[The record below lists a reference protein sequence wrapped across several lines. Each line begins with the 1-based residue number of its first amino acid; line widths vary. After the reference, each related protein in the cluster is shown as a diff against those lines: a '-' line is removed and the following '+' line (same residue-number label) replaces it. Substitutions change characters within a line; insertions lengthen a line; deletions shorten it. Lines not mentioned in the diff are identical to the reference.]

1 MKNLL
6 FTSLLAVGILA
17 TAGCAK
23 DTAAKYPF
31 TILVTN
37 IEGVPVQNATVE
49 VNAPVTPSRMLPDF
63 KGRTDLSGRVS
74 FEYEFEAVLK
84 IQAVRSVDGVFPDF
98 IGCGFVKLEA
108 NKAVTARVV
117 LREFDPDRGGC

>member
-1 MKNLL
+1 MKKLL
-6 FTSLLAVGILA
+6 LILA
-17 TAGCAK
+17 PIALAFSSAGCSK
-23 DTAAKYPF
+23 EEAATYPF

-37 IEGVPVQNATVE
+37 VDGIPVQNATVE

-74 FEYEFEAVLK
+74 FEYQYEAVLK
-84 IQAVRSVDGVFPDF
+84 IEAVRSVDGVFPDW

-108 NKAVTARVV
+108 NKPVTARVV

>member
-1 MKNLL
+1 MKK
-6 FTSLLAVGILA
+6 FILIVA
-17 TAGCAK
+17 PLIIALGSAGCSK
-23 DTAAKYPF
+23 EEAATYPF

-37 IEGVPVQNATVE
+37 VDGIPVQNATVE

-74 FEYEFEAVLK
+74 FEYEYEAVLK
-84 IQAVRSVDGVFPDF
+84 VEAVRSVDGVFPDW
-98 IGCGFVKLEA
+98 IGCGFIKLEA
-108 NKAVTARVV
+108 NKSVTARVV